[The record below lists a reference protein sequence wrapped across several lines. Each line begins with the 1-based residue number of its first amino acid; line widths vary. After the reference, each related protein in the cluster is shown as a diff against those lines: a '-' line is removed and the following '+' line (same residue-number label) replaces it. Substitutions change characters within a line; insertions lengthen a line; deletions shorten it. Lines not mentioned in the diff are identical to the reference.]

1 VRWGPGLR
9 DVRDSQASRTNRAAE
24 VAVRDDI
31 EGTARKQA
39 EICSVFAAPSLP
51 EIIDVK
57 WFATGLFALL

>member
-1 VRWGPGLR
+1 
-9 DVRDSQASRTNRAAE
+9 

-31 EGTARKQA
+31 DGTERKQV
-39 EICSVFAAPSLP
+39 EILSVFAAPSLP